1 MSFILKLFWLHVEL
15 RGLGNTTWQAREA
28 LKCSTS
34 PAWLKKKKKRNI
46 KEQIRIGGWKEGS
59 SKNGLVRVK
68 RGKENFKSV
77 FCFCFC
83 YLRNMYI
90 FDSILFCTVPPS
102 LWATLLPGRPSCS
115 YLSGQ
120 LLQGPQGYP
129 SHLQTSSD
137 IPRSQSTFPPR
148 YSFPVAFWH
157 FILLIIHQ
165 NRYGF
170 LAVK

>member
-1 MSFILKLFWLHVEL
+1 MQHFPSLV
-15 RGLGNTTWQAREA
+15 
-28 LKCSTS
+28 
-34 PAWLKKKKKRNI
+34 KKKNVISKSKS
-46 KEQIRIGGWKEGS
+46 ELGGWEEGS

-68 RGKENFKSV
+68 RRKENFKSD

-83 YLRNMYI
+83 CLRNMYI
-90 FDSILFCTVPPS
+90 FNSILFCTVPPS

-157 FILLIIHQ
+157 FIHLIIHQ